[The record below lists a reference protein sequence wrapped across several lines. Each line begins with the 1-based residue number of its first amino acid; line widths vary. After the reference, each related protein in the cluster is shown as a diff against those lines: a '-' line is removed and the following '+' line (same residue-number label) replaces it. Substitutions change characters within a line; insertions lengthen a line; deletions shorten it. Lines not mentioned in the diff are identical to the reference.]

1 MKAKQLANVI
11 GVNNSSRGVSVD
23 PFHDGST
30 DPMMINV
37 ASIGIPYMTNIPIPS
52 NLSKTTDMNAFHA
65 NYNEGDVLSEIKDL
79 TFGIK
84 KPVAYNLQGI
94 KDRLKER

>member
-30 DPMMINV
+30 DPMMMNV
-37 ASIGIPYMTNIPIPS
+37 ASIGMPYITNIPIPP
-52 NLSKTTDMNAFHA
+52 NLSNTSNINAFHA

-79 TFGIK
+79 TFGVK

-94 KDRLKER
+94 KNRLKER